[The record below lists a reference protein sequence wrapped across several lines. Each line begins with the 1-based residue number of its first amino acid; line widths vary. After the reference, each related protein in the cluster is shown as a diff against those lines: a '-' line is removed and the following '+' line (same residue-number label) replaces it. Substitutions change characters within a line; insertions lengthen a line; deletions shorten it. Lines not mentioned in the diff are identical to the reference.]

1 MGKFLL
7 GLIIGAVLGVLL
19 VSYNPS
25 LPDDVRT
32 ALASLTAMVMRGAEE
47 AAETVGEAA
56 DEVADEAREAA
67 DREVGSPDVTP
78 EESTA
83 PENPDETA
91 QPEDQPPRAE

>member
-1 MGKFLL
+1 MGRFLL
-7 GLIIGAVLGVLL
+7 GLVIGAVLGVLV

-25 LPDDVRT
+25 LPDDVRA
-32 ALASLTAMVMRGAEE
+32 ALASLTALAMRGAEE

-67 DREVGSPDVTP
+67 DPEVGNPDVTP

-83 PENPDETA
+83 PEDPDETA
-91 QPEDQPPRAE
+91 PPADQPPPRE